1 MKPETKYQAI
11 LISYILIL
19 VWAFVIFSLS
29 MFGNDKL
36 GPLHYQFMFIEMT
49 RYVALF
55 LAILVIVLRVFNV
68 IKSKTNLLMI
78 FTGIL
83 NGFVGLLAF
92 LPLIAKSLA
101 SGILVS
107 YLLNLALGMFIFAD
121 VFKKRIRKTI
131 ANAVNPPMHSQV

>member
-19 VWAFVIFSLS
+19 VWGFVIFSIS
-29 MFGNDKL
+29 MLGNDKF
-36 GPLHYQFMFIEMT
+36 GPAHYQYIFIEMT

-55 LAILVIVLRVFNV
+55 LAILVIVLRVFKV

-92 LPLIAKSLA
+92 LPLITKSLD
-101 SGILVS
+101 SGIQVS
-107 YLLNLALGMFIFAD
+107 YLLNLALGTFIFAD

-131 ANAVNPPMHSQV
+131 ANAVTPPMHSQV